1 MEKISI
7 NQLVVPVL
15 ATLLLLTTQTAP
27 VVGKISSSATPSEEE
42 MRTMM
47 DYNKMAFE
55 NFAARMMI
63 MSQRPHIVEVKDE
76 AQNKEIGSVAAK
88 KGLQCVSQ
96 GSYCNTF
103 FGPSCC
109 SSFFACIP
117 WGLVGG
123 VCVA

>member
-1 MEKISI
+1 MERISI
-7 NQLVVPVL
+7 NQLALLVL
-15 ATLLLLTTQTAP
+15 ATLLLLTTKT
-27 VVGKISSSATPSEEE
+27 VVGKISSTTPSEQE
-42 MRTMM
+42 MRTIM
-47 DYNKMAFE
+47 DYNKMAIE

-76 AQNKEIGSVAAK
+76 AQNKEEVGSLAPK
-88 KGLQCVSQ
+88 KGLQCVSK

-103 FGPSCC
+103 FGPDCC
-109 SSFFACIP
+109 SNYLACVP